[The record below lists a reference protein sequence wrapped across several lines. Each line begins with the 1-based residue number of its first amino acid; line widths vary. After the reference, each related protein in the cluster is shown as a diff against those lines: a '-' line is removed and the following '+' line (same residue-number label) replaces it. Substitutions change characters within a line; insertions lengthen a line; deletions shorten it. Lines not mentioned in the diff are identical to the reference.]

1 MTNDENKKNK
11 NSQENTS
18 EGVNNFSEKTSDT
31 FEKVTEGA
39 KKAGEKAEALID
51 NLKEG
56 TKKAG
61 EKAEVVIDN
70 LKEDTKKAGEK
81 ASDVVDAVITG
92 LKRVGEK
99 ATETVEILG
108 LNREISQLKSA
119 NKKIK
124 PKISDAVLALY
135 AEKNIKEPSLVEF
148 CEEIEKNN
156 KLIEEKKAQIEVIKE
171 SETE

>member
-1 MTNDENKKNK
+1 MTNDENKENK
-11 NSQENTS
+11 NTQENTS
-18 EGVNNFSEKTSDT
+18 EGVKNFSEKTSDT
-31 FEKVTEGA
+31 FEKITEGA
-39 KKAGEKAEALID
+39 
-51 NLKEG
+51 
-56 TKKAG
+56 KKAG